1 MLPCIHH
8 GAVHQDYFLSP
19 LQLALSTLLLLIL
32 LIILHFSTMISH
44 PQRANAWQAKQVK
57 SDAAMARKLQDEE
70 YNRHVQES
78 VKPEDKWTNVGS
90 MKEQGTM
97 TQDLQNAPS
106 VNINYDTEFP
116 VLGLKENTSPLSS
129 NKHC

>member
-1 MLPCIHH
+1 
-8 GAVHQDYFLSP
+8 
-19 LQLALSTLLLLIL
+19 
-32 LIILHFSTMISH
+32 MISH

-57 SDAAMARKLQDEE
+57 SDAAMARKIQDEE
-70 YNRHVQES
+70 YNHHVRES